1 MPGDMRDRGGLEP
14 AGIVHQLEGQAL
26 AGRHLQCQRVVDP
39 VDGPD
44 HVHAKRMAGHLRG
57 KFGRIILER
66 HDAVEQRRAGRHLA
80 PALHLGERCML
91 MLQQLGLACL
101 DVAQPVRDRLCRRDC
116 DAQRQRVDEQPDRAL
131 RFGEFG
137 GPARHSD
144 AEHHVV
150 AAAIAGE
157 QQRPGALH
165 QGVDG
170 EPMPPRKRGNIA
182 KC

>member
-1 MPGDMRDRGGLEP
+1 
-14 AGIVHQLEGQAL
+14 
-26 AGRHLQCQRVVDP
+26 
-39 VDGPD
+39 
-44 HVHAKRMAGHLRG
+44 
-57 KFGRIILER
+57 
-66 HDAVEQRRAGRHLA
+66 
-80 PALHLGERCML
+80 
-91 MLQQLGLACL
+91 MLQQFGLSGL
-101 DVAQPVRDRLCRRDC
+101 DVTQPARDRLCRRDR

-137 GPARHSD
+137 GPARYGD
-144 AEHHVV
+144 TEHHVI

-157 QQRPGALH
+157 QQRPRALH